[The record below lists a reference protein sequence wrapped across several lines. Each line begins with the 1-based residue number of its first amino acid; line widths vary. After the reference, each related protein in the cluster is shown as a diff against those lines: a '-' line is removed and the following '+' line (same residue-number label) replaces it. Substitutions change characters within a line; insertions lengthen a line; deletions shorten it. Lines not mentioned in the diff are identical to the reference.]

1 MQAVRTI
8 LADDHALIR
17 AGLRDA
23 LTALEELEISG
34 EVGNGRDLH
43 TALKN
48 AAPDL
53 LILDINMP
61 DFDPLSD
68 VPRIRLQYPEMK
80 ILVVTAH
87 DDQAYVL
94 GLLGAGVN
102 GYHLK
107 DQPLSDLFLAVRR
120 VLDGGR
126 WISDP
131 LVDRLVD
138 HQTAAPEKN
147 LPLLTRRQHELMY
160 YLCQGFNNQRIALA
174 MGLSIKTIENH
185 LTALYR
191 TLGVESRLEA
201 NHFAIQHPELL
212 IRPDA
217 EKIAPAASPGTL
229 ETLTVLLVDDNPRYR
244 AQLARLLLRT
254 HPASVIHEAEDIVE
268 AVRLAEQV
276 HPRLALIDVVLH
288 DEDGIQC
295 AQRLKAVSP
304 ATRIILISAYPDRE
318 FRRLGLNAGAVAFL
332 DKKDLDSAAIQQVVV
347 DILA

>member
-68 VPRIRLQYPEMK
+68 VPRIRVQYPEMK

-120 VLDGGR
+120 ILDGGR

-174 MGLSIKTIENH
+174 MGLSIKTIETH
-185 LTALYR
+185 
-191 TLGVESRLEA
+191 
-201 NHFAIQHPELL
+201 
-212 IRPDA
+212 
-217 EKIAPAASPGTL
+217 
-229 ETLTVLLVDDNPRYR
+229 R
-244 AQLARLLLRT
+244 AQ
-254 HPASVIHEAEDIVE
+254 IM
-268 AVRLAEQV
+268 
-276 HPRLALIDVVLH
+276 
-288 DEDGIQC
+288 
-295 AQRLKAVSP
+295 
-304 ATRIILISAYPDRE
+304 
-318 FRRLGLNAGAVAFL
+318 RRLGIHDVAGLVRF
-332 DKKDLDSAAIQQVVV
+332 AIRHG
-347 DILA
+347 LLPPEST